1 MKKISRRS
9 FITAMAAVSAAGV
22 LAACG
27 SSSSST
33 ASSVASSAVSSE
45 ATSSAASMDE
55 TGTHTVVDHGGN
67 EVEVPNKVT
76 RVVIDQI
83 PILSTYMAY
92 FEGSAPY
99 IVGYCGSFKSVIS
112 DTVLKNI
119 APELLESSDTVY
131 AQSDLNI
138 EEIMKLNPDVIL
150 YNAGNS
156 SHAEILKASGIPSI
170 GFATVGASTEA
181 DPIERYEEWLKLL
194 EQIFN
199 EPGKTE
205 AFVAAGD
212 EIVADV
218 EARIT
223 EIPQTDRPSALILW
237 KYADG
242 VPQVSGQGTFGTYWM
257 KRLGVTDKAL
267 EATGFAQASMEQIYS
282 WDPDIL
288 FLDGPGLQPLR
299 TEDVLSG
306 NVDGADFSTLTA
318 VKSGRV
324 YNTTLGMWNWFTPNP
339 DAPLVLAWLA
349 CNTYPDAFADYPLGD
364 TIKEY
369 YKTWYGY
376 DVTDDELEEILCFGR
391 MNVPVGEVLTAL
403 RTALTGES
411 TSNVQNY
418 SIVINLRLPR
428 ILMAII
434 VGAGLSCAGNTYQSL
449 FSNPL
454 ATPDILGV
462 TSGTCVG
469 AILAIILSCS
479 ILETQLIALVFGLI
493 SVCFTLKIAGKS
505 DGRSMVY
512 LVLAGT
518 IASSLFNALGSLL
531 KYTADPQD
539 KLPEITY
546 WLLGSFTS
554 ASYQKILIGCPLIVA
569 GIIII
574 YLLRWRLNILS
585 LSDDEARASGINIKQ
600 TRMLFIVA
608 STLVTASAVSM
619 CGQVGWIGLLI
630 PHASRML
637 VGSNNRY
644 VVPLSLSLGASFMIL
659 IDTLSRSISII
670 ELPLSIL
677 TAIIGAPAFISLLN
691 KTRSNLQ

>member
-218 EARIT
+218 EARIA
-223 EIPQTDRPSALILW
+223 EVPETDRPSALILW

-257 KRLGVTDKAL
+257 KRLSVTDKAL
-267 EATGFAQASMEQIYS
+267 EATGFAQASME
-282 WDPDIL
+282 
-288 FLDGPGLQPLR
+288 PLR
-299 TEDVLSG
+299 TENVLSG

-318 VKSGRV
+318 VQNGRV

-376 DVTDDELEEILCFGR
+376 DVTDDELEE
-391 MNVPVGEVLTAL
+391 M
-403 RTALTGES
+403 
-411 TSNVQNY
+411 
-418 SIVINLRLPR
+418 
-428 ILMAII
+428 
-434 VGAGLSCAGNTYQSL
+434 
-449 FSNPL
+449 
-454 ATPDILGV
+454 
-462 TSGTCVG
+462 
-469 AILAIILSCS
+469 
-479 ILETQLIALVFGLI
+479 
-493 SVCFTLKIAGKS
+493 
-505 DGRSMVY
+505 
-512 LVLAGT
+512 
-518 IASSLFNALGSLL
+518 LL
-531 KYTADPQD
+531 Y
-539 KLPEITY
+539 
-546 WLLGSFTS
+546 
-554 ASYQKILIGCPLIVA
+554 
-569 GIIII
+569 
-574 YLLRWRLNILS
+574 
-585 LSDDEARASGINIKQ
+585 
-600 TRMLFIVA
+600 
-608 STLVTASAVSM
+608 
-619 CGQVGWIGLLI
+619 
-630 PHASRML
+630 
-637 VGSNNRY
+637 
-644 VVPLSLSLGASFMIL
+644 
-659 IDTLSRSISII
+659 
-670 ELPLSIL
+670 
-677 TAIIGAPAFISLLN
+677 
-691 KTRSNLQ
+691 